1 MAPLSLSHPHRIF
14 SASSV
19 REFDVQT
26 GESSLTPDSIQI
38 SPRELTRS
46 QGELVRSSLKN
57 ADPVI
62 VSHRIVG
69 KRTAIS
75 LAFWFCLVIG
85 KNVGRNLLVNWWIGD
100 RKCKDNT
107 S

>member
-19 REFDVQT
+19 RESDVQT
-26 GESSLTPDSIQI
+26 GESSLTPDSMQI
-38 SPRELTRS
+38 SPRELTRC
-46 QGELVRSSLKN
+46 QGESVRISLKN

-69 KRTAIS
+69 KRTAIFS
-75 LAFWFCLVIG
+75 CILV
-85 KNVGRNLLVNWWIGD
+85 LSGD
-100 RKCKDNT
+100 RKKT
-107 S
+107 SGGIFW